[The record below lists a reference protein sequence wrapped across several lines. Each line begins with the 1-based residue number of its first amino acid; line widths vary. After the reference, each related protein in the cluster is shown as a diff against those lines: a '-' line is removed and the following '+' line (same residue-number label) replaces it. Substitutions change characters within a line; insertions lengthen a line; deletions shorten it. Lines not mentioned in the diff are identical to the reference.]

1 MLRKRKEPK
10 RKSVA
15 AALMRDMQGSAAEK
29 LALFEKLK
37 ARGGFD
43 GEDRRELLKVENML
57 RTFAATE
64 KGRAVRS

>member
-1 MLRKRKEPK
+1 MLGKRKEPK
-10 RKSVA
+10 AKKSIA
-15 AALMRDMQGSAAEK
+15 QRLLRDMRGTAAEK

-37 ARGGFD
+37 AACGFA

-64 KGRAVRS
+64 KW